1 MAGELIL
8 YTTEDGDLIVRL
20 QERDGSVWLTQAQ
33 MSELFQTTVS
43 NINKHIKAILDD
55 DEQDEATIEDY
66 SIVQTE
72 GNRSVE
78 RQVAHYSLPMILSV
92 GFRVRSP
99 RGAQF
104 RRWASET
111 LAEYMVKGFVMDDE
125 RLKEPDND
133 YFEELLARI
142 RDIRASEK
150 LFYKKVLDIYA
161 TAVDYDPK
169 AEASQQFF
177 QTVQNKMH
185 HAAHGQTAA
194 ETKLARADSAKP
206 MMGLTSWTGEK
217 KGRLPTKQDAQ
228 VAKNYLADD
237 EMDTL
242 NRITVAFLEFAEAM
256 AKNRKP
262 MHMADWITKLD
273 DFLKLGD
280 HELLSGAGKVSAK
293 RASKHV
299 DAEYDRWHTRA
310 INAPSAVEQHF
321 IEATAKVKKLAAE
334 KPAKGKGG
342 AR

>member
-1 MAGELIL
+1 M
-8 YTTEDGDLIVRL
+8 
-20 QERDGSVWLTQAQ
+20 
-33 MSELFQTTVS
+33 
-43 NINKHIKAILDD
+43 
-55 DEQDEATIEDY
+55 
-66 SIVQTE
+66 
-72 GNRSVE
+72 
-78 RQVAHYSLPMILSV
+78 
-92 GFRVRSP
+92 
-99 RGAQF
+99 QF
-104 RRWASET
+104 RRWASEA
-111 LAEYMVKGFVMDDE
+111 LSEYLVKGFVMDDE

-169 AEASQQFF
+169 AEASTQFF
-177 QTVQNKMH
+177 LTVQNKMH

-228 VAKNYLADD
+228 VAKNYLEAD

-262 MHMADWITKLD
+262 MHMIDWIAKLD

-280 HELLSGAGKVSAK
+280 HALLSGAGKVSAK

-299 DAEYDRWHTRA
+299 DAEYDRWYTRA

-321 IEATAKVKKLAAE
+321 IEATAKVKKLAAD

-342 AR
+342 AK